1 MCTGRT
7 GRTGRIGHSA
17 LLWAFSFLLVA
28 DLGCSAQASPD
39 SEAQEESE
47 AEEGPGDPA
56 STCDPL
62 VQDCGGNLACS
73 LILQHFECTEAGSS
87 SFGENCV
94 YPFDCEIGLVCG
106 AYVFGGCD
114 SGFGCCTSYCEPGE
128 GGCPETMTC
137 APLFDGAPSPGV
149 GPVGFC
155 VPAG

>member
-1 MCTGRT
+1 MRT
-7 GRTGRIGHSA
+7 RHPG
-17 LLWAFSFLLVA
+17 LLCAFSLLMVV
-28 DLGCSAQASPD
+28 DLGCFTEASPETGAD
-39 SEAQEESE
+39 DESE

-62 VQDCGGNLACS
+62 LQDCGSGLACS
-73 LILQHFECTEAGSS
+73 LILQHFECTEAGGSA
-87 SFGENCV
+87 FGENCV

-106 AYVFGGCD
+106 AYAFGECD

-128 GGCPETMTC
+128 GGCPDAMTC
-137 APLFDGAPSPGV
+137 ASLFDGAPTPGV